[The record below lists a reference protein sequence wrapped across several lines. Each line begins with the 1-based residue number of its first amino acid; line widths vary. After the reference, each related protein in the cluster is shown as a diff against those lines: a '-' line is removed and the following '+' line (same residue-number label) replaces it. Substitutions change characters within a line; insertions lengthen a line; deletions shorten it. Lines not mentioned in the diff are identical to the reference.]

1 MLKTN
6 MSIST
11 PEIMVNES
19 QSMVQESYQCTICD
33 RRFRTNHGL
42 SQHHR
47 SCQSKNINST
57 VSEAVTVRYEN
68 TLLDSQSLGNTKT
81 PELRYK
87 WGRYDSY

>member
-19 QSMVQESYQCTICD
+19 QSMVQESYQCAICD

-42 SQHHR
+42 SQHHS

-68 TLLDSQSLGNTKT
+68 TLLDSQSLGNT
-81 PELRYK
+81 
-87 WGRYDSY
+87 